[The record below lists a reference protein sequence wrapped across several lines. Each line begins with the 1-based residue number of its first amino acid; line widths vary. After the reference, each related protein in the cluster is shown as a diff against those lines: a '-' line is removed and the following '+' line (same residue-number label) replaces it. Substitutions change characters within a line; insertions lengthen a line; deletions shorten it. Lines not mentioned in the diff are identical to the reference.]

1 MAKYSFKFKLK
12 IVKAYLN
19 NEGGYVYLA
28 KKYGISDQSVVRR
41 CISAYKTFGEEW
53 LYRSRKQIYY
63 TSEFKQHAVA
73 LYLPT

>member
-41 CISAYKTFGEEW
+41 CISAYKTFGEE
-53 LYRSRKQIYY
+53 
-63 TSEFKQHAVA
+63 
-73 LYLPT
+73 